1 MSDKA
6 RMKHT
11 IISSLSWKFL
21 ERGVTQGIQFVISI
35 ILARLLSPSDYG
47 VLALI
52 LIFIAIANVFV
63 QSGLNSSLIQKK
75 VVDSVDISSV
85 FYISL
90 GIAGIFYCVLFASAP
105 IIARFYENEL
115 LIPVIRVLA
124 LTLFPGAFNSIQNA
138 IVSRTM
144 RFKKLFFG
152 SIGAGMLSGLV
163 GIILAYKGLGVWAL
177 VFQQLSS
184 QVGITLILWF
194 TVRWRPTFQFSFE
207 RVKVLFSFGW
217 KLLVSSLLDTVYRD
231 LRSLI
236 IGKVY
241 SSSMLGFY
249 NRGQH
254 FPQLVVKNINGPIQ
268 SVMFPALASQQDYT
282 ERVKSMMRRSIVT
295 SSFIVFPM
303 MVGLAVIARPLITLL
318 LTEKWL
324 PAVPFMQMFCLSYAL
339 WPIQT
344 ANLQAINAMG
354 RSDIFLKLVIIE
366 KIFGVFLLI
375 ISLPYGIYYLAMS
388 EIVTGVIST
397 FIHAHPNKKLLN
409 YGYGEQMKDLL
420 PPLGFSLVMGIV
432 VFAIQYLNFSPS
444 VTMSIQIP
452 VGVVTYFGLAYLCK
466 LESLNYLIRTI
477 QSFINNKQ
485 KKRK

>member
-1 MSDKA
+1 
-6 RMKHT
+6 MKHT

-163 GIILAYKGLGVWAL
+163 GIILAYEGV
-177 VFQQLSS
+177 
-184 QVGITLILWF
+184 
-194 TVRWRPTFQFSFE
+194 
-207 RVKVLFSFGW
+207 
-217 KLLVSSLLDTVYRD
+217 
-231 LRSLI
+231 
-236 IGKVY
+236 
-241 SSSMLGFY
+241 
-249 NRGQH
+249 RG
-254 FPQLVVKNINGPIQ
+254 
-268 SVMFPALASQQDYT
+268 
-282 ERVKSMMRRSIVT
+282 
-295 SSFIVFPM
+295 
-303 MVGLAVIARPLITLL
+303 
-318 LTEKWL
+318 
-324 PAVPFMQMFCLSYAL
+324 
-339 WPIQT
+339 
-344 ANLQAINAMG
+344 
-354 RSDIFLKLVIIE
+354 
-366 KIFGVFLLI
+366 
-375 ISLPYGIYYLAMS
+375 
-388 EIVTGVIST
+388 
-397 FIHAHPNKKLLN
+397 
-409 YGYGEQMKDLL
+409 
-420 PPLGFSLVMGIV
+420 LGFSLSTIIQPSWYYSYLV
-432 VFAIQYLNFSPS
+432 VYSSLETDI
-444 VTMSIQIP
+444 SI
-452 VGVVTYFGLAYLCK
+452 F
-466 LESLNYLIRTI
+466 IRTSEGAFLFLDGNYSYPHFLI
-477 QSFINNKQ
+477 QSIEI
-485 KKRK
+485 